1 LVWMFKTWANR
12 LVNRIFLQFL
22 SFLVYSTCDV

>member
-22 SFLVYSTCDV
+22 FFLVYSTCDV